1 MKRHV
6 KDAGE
11 MQAFGQKLGEALQ
24 VGDVIKLHGELGTGK
39 TTMARGILLGLG
51 HSGEVP
57 SPSFSIVQYYAP
69 PDTRIPTVHADFY
82 RIENSAELYELGLD
96 DATVD
101 GVIIVEWPE
110 KAAHL
115 LGENALAI
123 HIDFAEQGGRYLN
136 VKMNENWTD
145 RLT

>member
-1 MKRHV
+1 MKMHMQDV
-6 KDAGE
+6 DA
-11 MQAFGQKLGEALQ
+11 MQTFGQELGAALQ
-24 VGDVIKLHGELGTGK
+24 VGDVIKLYGELGTGK

-51 HSGEVP
+51 HNGEVP

-69 PDTRIPTVHADFY
+69 PDTRIPAVHADFY

-101 GVIIVEWPE
+101 GAIIAEWPE

-136 VKMNENWTD
+136 LEINENWAG
-145 RLT
+145 RLK